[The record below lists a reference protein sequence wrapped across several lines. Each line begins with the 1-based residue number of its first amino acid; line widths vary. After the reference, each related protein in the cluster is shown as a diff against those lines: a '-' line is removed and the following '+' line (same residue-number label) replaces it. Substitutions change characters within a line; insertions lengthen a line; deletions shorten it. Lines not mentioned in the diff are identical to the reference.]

1 MEFIISL
8 LPLILDWLDLIVRW
22 IHIIVGIAWIGTS
35 FYFNWLDSR
44 LDREIDNDD
53 IEGEL
58 WSVHSGGFYHI
69 NKLKGPPKKFPKEL
83 HWFKWEAYTTWVSG
97 FALLIIVY
105 YLNAESIMIDKNV
118 SDINSLTAIV
128 TSLTFLLGS
137 WFVYDFLCK
146 SKLINNTI
154 LFSIICLLLA
164 TIISYL
170 LTNIYGSRAAYVHV
184 GAFLGTIM
192 TANVFRVII
201 PSQKNMVDAAL
212 ANNKPDLQKGISAKT
227 RSIHNNYMTLPVLFI
242 MVSSHFPFT
251 YGHKYNWLILAL
263 ISIIGA
269 SVRHFFNLRNKKRF
283 NVWILPA
290 AALGMICLMFYV
302 SVPKITQ
309 KDQITNLNEDISFY
323 EINNIIKYRCAVC
336 HASKPTFEGFED
348 PPLGIVFEKPEDIIK
363 NVDKIKAQAIDS
375 DIMPPGN
382 MTGMTEDERNKIN
395 SWIEFGAVINN

>member
-69 NKLKGPPKKFPKEL
+69 KKLKGPPKKFPKEL
-83 HWFKWEAYTTWVSG
+83 YWFKWEAYTTWISG

-128 TSLTFLLGS
+128 ISLTFLLGS

-154 LFSIICLLLA
+154 LFSIIC
-164 TIISYL
+164 Y
-170 LTNIYGSRAAYVHV
+170 
-184 GAFLGTIM
+184 F
-192 TANVFRVII
+192 
-201 PSQKNMVDAAL
+201 
-212 ANNKPDLQKGISAKT
+212 
-227 RSIHNNYMTLPVLFI
+227 
-242 MVSSHFPFT
+242 
-251 YGHKYNWLILAL
+251 
-263 ISIIGA
+263 
-269 SVRHFFNLRNKKRF
+269 
-283 NVWILPA
+283 
-290 AALGMICLMFYV
+290 
-302 SVPKITQ
+302 
-309 KDQITNLNEDISFY
+309 
-323 EINNIIKYRCAVC
+323 
-336 HASKPTFEGFED
+336 
-348 PPLGIVFEKPEDIIK
+348 
-363 NVDKIKAQAIDS
+363 
-375 DIMPPGN
+375 
-382 MTGMTEDERNKIN
+382 
-395 SWIEFGAVINN
+395 